1 MVENT
6 VLNDKI
12 LVFFDTNIFRKEGF
26 DFQNR
31 YFYTHMLELKTKFP
45 NLSIMVFPVLYHEI
59 VAQMNKKLE
68 EYIIQVTALKKSL
81 DKNKFGS
88 YAHTLDLSRFNAQEF
103 RDTKVNEL
111 KEFLSSFTEEEN
123 FELSNQMIQYNTVE
137 VLSDFFEK
145 NAPFSD
151 KKKYEF
157 KDAFLIQ
164 NIKQAVSHPE
174 YRDWEIF
181 IISEDKRFIEGVN
194 EKIGERLII
203 HQTSNDFFNSLSK
216 KEERYQLFYSYV
228 LSSDFSGFIY
238 DKINEYKGYDVE
250 KYILE
255 NEGIFIDGRDIDR
268 KGYNHG
274 YDYDEICITKFELV
288 NSSPKINIINIDD
301 FKANVEIN
309 YKIEVSFTGSEDNG
323 EYEDSTVIDE
333 KHISSIYLN
342 VELEELDDQIKVIGT
357 DIGRIELNKNTLR
370 ERSQPRYVYSRYY
383 DDIPYLSASKSQF
396 MVTCDKCKNN
406 SNFDSPTSEDFES
419 GSIGEGSMGDR
430 VQHTYHFNEYC
441 NECGNEFNGEIVITE
456 YPSLVI
462 DRIEKECAGGQV
474 ESLDFYFN

>member
-1 MVENT
+1 MENT
-6 VLNDKI
+6 VLNAKI
-12 LVFFDTNIFRKEGF
+12 LVFFDTNIFRNEGF

-59 VAQMNKKLE
+59 VAQMNETLE
-68 EYIIQVTALKKSL
+68 KYINQVTALKQSL
-81 DKNKFGS
+81 DNNKFGS
-88 YAHTLDLSRFNAQEF
+88 YAHTLDLSRFNVQEF

-164 NIKQAVSHPE
+164 NIKQAVSDPE

-181 IISEDKRFIEGVN
+181 IVSEDKGFIKGVK

-228 LSSDFSGFIY
+228 LRSDFSGFIY
-238 DKINEYKGYDVE
+238 DKINEYKGYNVE

-274 YDYDEICITKFELV
+274 YDYDEICITKFKLV
-288 NSSPKINIINIDD
+288 NPASKINIINIDD
-301 FKANVEIN
+301 SKANVEIN
-309 YKIEVSFTGSEDNG
+309 YQIEVSFTGSEDNG
-323 EYEDSTVIDE
+323 DYEDTTVVDE
-333 KHISSIYLN
+333 KHISSIDLN
-342 VELEELDDQIKVIGT
+342 VELEEIDNEIQVIRT
-357 DIGRIELNKNTLR
+357 DIGRIVLNKNTFR

-396 MVTCDKCKNN
+396 IVTCDNCKNN
-406 SNFDSPTSEDFES
+406 SKFDSPTSEDFES
-419 GSIGEGSMGDR
+419 GLIGEGGMGDW

-441 NECGNEFNGEIVITE
+441 NECGNVFNGEIVITE
-456 YPSLVI
+456 YPYLVI
-462 DRIEKECAGGQV
+462 NNIEIECEGGQV
-474 ESLDFYFN
+474 ESLNFHYS